1 MKSNHLLKGLFLS
14 ISVSGLSS
22 YVAAETPFTDCPT
35 EAFLIQNPSGLPV
48 AYGVNIDLGSYI
60 TMSSSLGSDKINAV
74 GYSQHDNFIYGW
86 DYGAQSLAK
95 IDATFTKYPLSISKP
110 EGAPTAIYVGDVSL
124 DENAWYGY
132 RPSYGLYRI
141 DLVSETMERVAD
153 SSQFGNPSIYDLAF
167 HPDNGLAYSIDA
179 NGYLWEID
187 VSNGSSTQ
195 LNQMLDKAAL
205 GYKLTFGA
213 IYFDVNGNLYGSN
226 NSNGYIF
233 RVTIDGNNSSANFF
247 AYGPSSSSND
257 GARCALAP
265 VEPSIYTDFGD
276 APDSYQTSYDQL
288 GARHGLSDLKL
299 GTLVDGEAEGS
310 PYPLSDDSS
319 DGSDDEDGIQFPV
332 PIQVGQVSKV
342 IATVNGASDDS
353 VLNAWIDFDRDGTF
367 ESDELIIDD
376 LSVDENTGDV
386 FFTVPTWADVGDTW
400 ARFRLSNTSGIGPSG
415 GVPSGEVEDYQIDIT
430 ESGVVTENYPSS
442 GAYVTFAYED
452 QYPLVGDYDMNDVL
466 MNVKFT
472 EYQLDNQVIRLKIEG
487 QIAALGGDN
496 RSGFAIRLPN
506 VARSDIKE
514 DSVDLTING
523 TLSNAEVL
531 EADTTDAVFIIH
543 EDLWDITEAGEAE
556 NCTMF
561 RTQDNCGTAYRPSWQ
576 LTLSLKN
583 AVAMSAM
590 PEFPYDPF
598 IFAAPGHYYG
608 EVGLEVSGGYPGRGL
623 EIHLKNN
630 APTSKFVSTYKT
642 KGVDASS
649 GDTHFHDA
657 NGLPWAIEIPN
668 TWKHPLEQVNILEA
682 YTQFAGFAQDS
693 SGNTDPTWYTQSTA
707 SKIYAD

>member
-1 MKSNHLLKGLFLS
+1 MRTNHILQGLTLFLTAS
-14 ISVSGLSS
+14 CYSTYSLS
-22 YVAAETPFTDCPT
+22 ETPFTDCPT
-35 EAFLIQNPSGLPV
+35 EAFLIQNPSGTPV

-60 TMSSSLGSDKINAV
+60 TMDSALGLDKINAV

-95 IDATFTKYPLSISKP
+95 IDSTFTKYPLSISKP
-110 EGAPTAIYVGDVSL
+110 AGVPSSIYVGDVSL

-141 DLVSETMERVAD
+141 DIVSQEMTLVAN

-187 VSNGSSTQ
+187 VANGTSTQ
-195 LNQMLDKAAL
+195 LNQMLDKNAL

-213 IYFDVNGNLYGSN
+213 IYFDVDGNLYGSN

-233 RVTIDGNNSSANFF
+233 RITINGNNSTAAFF
-247 AYGPSSSSND
+247 AYGPSSNSND

-276 APDSYQTSYDQL
+276 APDSYQTSYAQL

-299 GTLVDGEAEGS
+299 GALVDGESDGS
-310 PYPLSDDSS
+310 PYPLSDDFS
-319 DGSDDEDGIQFPV
+319 DGIDDDDGIQFPV
-332 PIQVGQVSKV
+332 PIQVGQMSKI
-342 IATVNGASDDS
+342 IATVNGSSESS

-376 LSVDENTGDV
+376 LSVDENTGDI
-386 FFTVPTWADVGDTW
+386 FFTVPTWANVGQTW
-400 ARFRLSNTSGIGPSG
+400 ARFRISNTSGIGPAG
-415 GVPSGEVEDYQIDIT
+415 GVPAGEVEDYQVDIT
-430 ESGVVTENYPSS
+430 ESGVVTENYPN
-442 GAYVTFAYED
+442 GASHVTFAYED

-472 EYQLDNQVIRLKIEG
+472 EYQLDDQVIRLKIEG

-506 VARSDIKE
+506 VPRSDIKQ
-514 DSVDLTING
+514 DSVSLTINNVE
-523 TLSNAEVL
+523 TNASVL
-531 EADTTDAVFIIH
+531 ESDTTDAVFIIH
-543 EDLWDITEAGEAE
+543 EDLWDITEAGEAV

-561 RTQDNCGTAYRPSWQ
+561 RTQANCGTSYRPSWA
-576 LTLSLKN
+576 LTFSLKN
-583 AVAMSAM
+583 AVAVSTM

-608 EVGLEVSGGYPGRGL
+608 DVGLEVSGGYPGRGL
-623 EIHLKNN
+623 EIHLKNK
-630 APTSKFVSTYKT
+630 APTSKFNPEYKT

-649 GDTHFHDA
+649 GNTHYHDA
-657 NGLPWAIEIPN
+657 NGLPWAIEIPIS
-668 TWKHPLEQVNILEA
+668 WKHPLEQVNILDA

-693 SGNTDPTWYTQSTA
+693 TGNTSPTWYTQSTLN
-707 SKIYAD
+707 KIYND